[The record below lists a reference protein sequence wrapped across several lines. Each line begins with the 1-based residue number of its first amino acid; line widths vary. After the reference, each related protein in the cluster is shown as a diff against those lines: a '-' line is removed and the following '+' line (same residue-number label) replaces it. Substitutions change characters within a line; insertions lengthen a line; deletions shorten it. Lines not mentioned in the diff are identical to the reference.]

1 MAVRNYVISRT
12 CVNDVGASHIGNDVV
27 TVTAEEVVVAEAALD
42 AVVAAIAIDRVVI
55 RRAGDEDVVELGAA
69 EHYGID
75 AGIVQI
81 VGIRPD
87 RVGIVPDHQWG
98 DLDAVDRDAAGWV
111 EVTKA
116 FIELVRVI
124 NL

>member
-1 MAVRNYVISRT
+1 MAVRNDVISRT
-12 CVNDVGASHIGNDVV
+12 RVNDVGASHIGNDVV
-27 TVTAEEVVVAEAALD
+27 AIAAKEVVVAEAALD

-55 RRAGDEDVVELGAA
+55 RGTGDEDVVELAAA

-87 RVGIVPDHQWG
+87 RIGIVPDHKRR
-98 DLDAVDRDAAGWV
+98 DLLTIDGYAVRRVGLA
-111 EVTKA
+111 KA
-116 FIELVRVI
+116 FIELVRRI